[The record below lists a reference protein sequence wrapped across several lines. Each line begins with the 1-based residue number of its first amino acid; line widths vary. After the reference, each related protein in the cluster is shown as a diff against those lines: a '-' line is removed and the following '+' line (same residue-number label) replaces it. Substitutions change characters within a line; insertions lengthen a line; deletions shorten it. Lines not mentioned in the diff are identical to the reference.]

1 MSERALGASVNE
13 GSLSGSPRGIMD
25 ADAGRDGEGRSVQ
38 ADLLAQRVV
47 ELVEGAA
54 FPHLDP
60 ASVIGVIALLLAGA
74 GLVTVRDYVLGN
86 GDSLPLLVAEPFPR
100 VEASIG
106 VLPALDGVDETVWR
120 QLVRYAA
127 HPAVDGLVVVGATP
141 NPVPLPRAVGG
152 VPLRSA
158 IATTSRTPR

>member
-1 MSERALGASVNE
+1 MHAEV
-13 GSLSGSPRGIMD
+13 
-25 ADAGRDGEGRSVQ
+25 
-38 ADLLAQRVV
+38 LAQRVT
-47 ELVEGAA
+47 ELIEGAA

-74 GLVTVRDYVLGN
+74 GLVTVRDYALGG

-106 VLPALDGVDETVWR
+106 VLPALEGADESLWR
-120 QLVRYAA
+120 QLGRYAQ
-127 HPAVDGLVVVGATP
+127 HPAVDGLVVVGATACP
-141 NPVPLPRAVGG
+141 IPLPRAVGG

-158 IATTSRTPR
+158 VATASRTPGPAH